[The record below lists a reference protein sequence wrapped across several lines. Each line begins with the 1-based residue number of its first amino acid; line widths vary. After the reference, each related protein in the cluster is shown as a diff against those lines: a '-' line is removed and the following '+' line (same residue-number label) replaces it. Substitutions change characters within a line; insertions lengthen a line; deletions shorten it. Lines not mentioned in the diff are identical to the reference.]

1 MSTRL
6 PSRFLLRF
14 QRLRFQW
21 LSWRFLQMAL
31 QRLLHLR
38 SLGLRVERGELSWEL
53 RLQFRVQGRE
63 VPDNKSHDSEA
74 STSIGYGKTF
84 IFGCR
89 SRFPE
94 FDAERRAIEISCHY
108 KAVWNATEQ
117 PLVEM
122 GGWLRNYA
130 EDHKRG
136 IELAKT
142 LGVQFVE

>member
-1 MSTRL
+1 MRL
-6 PSRFLLRF
+6 Y
-14 QRLRFQW
+14 
-21 LSWRFLQMAL
+21 
-31 QRLLHLR
+31 
-38 SLGLRVERGELSWEL
+38 
-53 RLQFRVQGRE
+53 FRVQGWK
-63 VPDNKSHDSEA
+63 VLDNKSHDGVA
-74 STSIGYGKTF
+74 STSIGYGKPF

-89 SRFPE
+89 ERFPQLSPE
-94 FDAERRAIEISCHY
+94 IRAIEISTHY
-108 KAVWNATEQ
+108 KAVWNSTQQ